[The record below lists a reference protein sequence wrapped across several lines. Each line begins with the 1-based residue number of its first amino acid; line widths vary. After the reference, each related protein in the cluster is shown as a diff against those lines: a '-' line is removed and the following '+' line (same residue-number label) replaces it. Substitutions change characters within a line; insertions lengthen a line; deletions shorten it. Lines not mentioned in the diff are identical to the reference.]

1 MRKCVAG
8 CMHATCRHNRN
19 REYMNFYKN
28 VMRVA
33 VPIMIQ
39 NGITNLVGMLDNVM
53 VGRLGT
59 DAMSGVAIVNQ
70 LMFIFNLCIFGA
82 LSGIGIFT
90 AQFYGKGDDDGI
102 RHTVRQQVLVSV
114 FLAIVGAAVFLFWGD
129 PLIRLYLHSDGSGG
143 SVEATFAHAK
153 DYLTVMY
160 AGLLPFALA
169 QVYSSTLRNTGETMI
184 PMEAGVAAVAVNLL
198 GNYILIYGKLGAPRL
213 GVAGAAVATVI
224 SRFAELAIVAVW
236 THRHTDRNPF
246 IRGVYRRLFAIPAVL
261 NRQVAMKGMPLLLNE
276 TFWAGAQAALT
287 QNYSIRGLSAVAAV
301 NISQTIS
308 NVFNVSFIAM
318 GSAIAILL
326 GQMLGAGEIERAK
339 RDAHRLTRFSVVF
352 CLAFGVVQFAI
363 AGLFPHLYN
372 TSQEVRRL
380 ASGLI
385 RIGAVFMPVY
395 AYVNAAYFIIRS
407 GGKTVITFFFD
418 SVYSWVVVIPAVYV
432 AAHFTGLPLYG
443 LFLIVQLTELIKCF
457 IGYFLVKRGA
467 WAVNLTRP
475 LGNTG

>member
-1 MRKCVAG
+1 
-8 CMHATCRHNRN
+8 
-19 REYMNFYKN
+19 MNFYKN

-169 QVYSSTLRNTGETMI
+169 QVY
-184 PMEAGVAAVAVNLL
+184 
-198 GNYILIYGKLGAPRL
+198 
-213 GVAGAAVATVI
+213 
-224 SRFAELAIVAVW
+224 
-236 THRHTDRNPF
+236 
-246 IRGVYRRLFAIPAVL
+246 
-261 NRQVAMKGMPLLLNE
+261 
-276 TFWAGAQAALT
+276 
-287 QNYSIRGLSAVAAV
+287 
-301 NISQTIS
+301 
-308 NVFNVSFIAM
+308 
-318 GSAIAILL
+318 
-326 GQMLGAGEIERAK
+326 
-339 RDAHRLTRFSVVF
+339 
-352 CLAFGVVQFAI
+352 
-363 AGLFPHLYN
+363 
-372 TSQEVRRL
+372 
-380 ASGLI
+380 
-385 RIGAVFMPVY
+385 
-395 AYVNAAYFIIRS
+395 
-407 GGKTVITFFFD
+407 
-418 SVYSWVVVIPAVYV
+418 
-432 AAHFTGLPLYG
+432 
-443 LFLIVQLTELIKCF
+443 
-457 IGYFLVKRGA
+457 
-467 WAVNLTRP
+467 
-475 LGNTG
+475 